1 MNLLSSFPTG
11 ILNSHF
17 ALTGLSQG
25 QKQGMSRGDEKWRK
39 VKWREV
45 SRGEVEGRKE
55 KMGRVKFSFM

>member
-25 QKQGMSRGDEKWRK
+25 QGMRRGDEKWRK

-45 SRGEVEGRKE
+45 SRGEMEGRKG
-55 KMGRVKFSFM
+55 KMGKVKYSFM